1 MPVLYSAGNGHSE
14 RGDYPDIS
22 QASPQDTVVREENS
36 DKADVVNVTQIDSVS
51 VVEERNVKEV
61 VTEAN
66 EKVEKTA
73 TTVKAA
79 KSRDL

>member
-1 MPVLYSAGNGHSE
+1 MPVLYSAGNSHSE

-22 QASPQDTVVREENS
+22 HAPPQDTVVREENS
-36 DKADVVNVTQIDSVS
+36 DKADVNVTQIDSVS